1 MGGAWSTTPS
11 RRDGGAL
18 EHDVPMTVT
27 SILERLSQVLESHVP
42 VQVLD
47 AASRTIAS
55 EVEADS
61 CCIFLMEPGSV
72 SLHLRSGFGHL
83 ALSDA
88 LKSAAYRAGSEAL
101 EHLRPARADE
111 PPYSLLAVP
120 MALRGRPL
128 GAIVVLAP
136 AHPFSVEQERTLAAI
151 AAHMVGIVESAR
163 FIEAVDNDGAVEE
176 AVGMNAQH
184 AGEVSGELVLQG
196 APASPG
202 IAIGAAVFR
211 RAFPRELARRDVS
224 SRGKEPERQ
233 RVRDGFE
240 KTRNDIVKLQ
250 SAATTDLGEDQA
262 LIFSSHL
269 MLLNDPILLAR
280 IEEGIEGGKTAA
292 RAIEAAIDEFEGR
305 LRGVHDPYIQ
315 ERVEDLED
323 LCSRILGH
331 VMVSRF
337 PSPLL
342 AQVVVS
348 PRVAPSLVMES
359 KTRGAAGIVAE
370 AGGATSHG
378 ALLARSLGVPAVTG
392 IPHVMRSVFAGDEMI
407 VDGTT
412 GRVVVRPTPDSLA
425 RYQQQA
431 EDVERRRTEF
441 IRYRERV
448 TKTADGVL
456 IRLQA
461 NVALGVDITLAKE
474 NRAEGIGLYRTEFP
488 FIVREGFP
496 TRDEQVEIYR
506 KAYDSFPE
514 GPIAFRLL
522 DLAGDKFVPTTE
534 IGGSAG
540 AFHGYR
546 SIRVLYDYPDL
557 LRDQV
562 QAFAIAAGRQPL
574 RILVP
579 MVSSLED
586 VSRIKLMIKSAIA
599 ELSGIDVQREPL
611 IGVMVEV
618 PAAVELAADL
628 AAEVDFL
635 SIGTNDLIQ
644 YTLVVDRE
652 DSRMT
657 SPRDAYH
664 PAILRMLRRTVSA
677 VHSAGKEVS
686 VCGEMAARPDLAAFL
701 VAIGVDALSV
711 SPRAIPE
718 LKQALAAVHVKPLI
732 LAVGGIVACR
742 STTETELALRACL
755 AEGDEPSAN
764 VSVGIID

>member
-1 MGGAWSTTPS
+1 M
-11 RRDGGAL
+11 
-18 EHDVPMTVT
+18 
-27 SILERLSQVLESHVP
+27 ESHVP
-42 VQVLD
+42 GQVLD
-47 AASRTIAS
+47 AASKTIAA
-55 EVEADS
+55 EMAADS
-61 CCIFLMEPGSV
+61 CSIFLLDSRQGG
-72 SLHLRSGFGHL
+72 LQLRSGFGHL
-83 ALSDA
+83 SLGDE
-88 LKSAAYRAGSEAL
+88 LKSAARALAGQAL
-101 EHLRPARADE
+101 DQVHPVRAE
-111 PPYSLLAVP
+111 VAPHCLMAVP
-120 MALRGRPL
+120 IVLRGRPL
-128 GAIVVLAP
+128 GAIVTHAP
-136 AHPFSVEQERTLAAI
+136 ARPFSIEQERTLSAV

-163 FIEAVDNDGAVEE
+163 FIEAVDNQGVVEE
-176 AVGMNAQH
+176 YHGMNAGFSG
-184 AGEVSGELVLQG
+184 ALSGELVLQG
-196 APASPG
+196 TPASPG

-240 KTRNDIVKLQ
+240 KTRNDIAKLQ
-250 SAATTDLGEDQA
+250 SAATSDLGEDQA

-269 MLLNDPILLAR
+269 MLLNDPVLLAR
-280 IEEGIEGGKTAA
+280 IDEGIEHGKTAPG
-292 RAIEAAIDEFEGR
+292 AIEAAIDEFEGR
-305 LRGVHDPYIQ
+305 LRGVRDPYIQ

-331 VMVSRF
+331 VMVSKS
-337 PSPLL
+337 PQPLL

-348 PRVAPSLVMES
+348 PRVAPSLVMEI

-370 AGGATSHG
+370 AGGDTSHG

-392 IPHVMRSVFAGDEMI
+392 IPHVMRSVLAGDGLI

-412 GRVVVRPTPDSLA
+412 GRVVVRPRPESVELY
-425 RYQQQA
+425 REKA
-431 EDVERRRTEF
+431 EQVERRRTEF
-441 IRYRERV
+441 VRYREQP
-448 TKTADGVL
+448 TETADGIR

-461 NVALGVDITLAKE
+461 NVALGVDIVLAKE

-496 TRDEQVEIYR
+496 TRDEQVAIYQ
-506 KAYDSFPE
+506 KAYEAFPND
-514 GPIAFRLL
+514 PVTFRLL
-522 DLAGDKFVPTTE
+522 DLAGDKFVPA
-534 IGGSAG
+534 SDVVASSS

-562 QAFAIAAGRQPL
+562 QAFAIAAGSRPL

-579 MVSSLED
+579 MVSSLD
-586 VSRIKLMIKSAIA
+586 DIARIKSMIENAIR
-599 ELSGIDVQREPL
+599 ELSGVVAQREPL
-611 IGVMVEV
+611 IGAMIEV
-618 PAAVELAADL
+618 PAAVELAFDL
-628 AAEVDFL
+628 ATEVDFV

-644 YTLVVDRE
+644 YTLVADRE
-652 DSRMT
+652 DSRMS

-718 LKQALAAVHVKPLI
+718 LKQALAAVHVKPVARAAERI
-732 LAVGGIVACR
+732 IACR
-742 STTETELALRACL
+742 TAAETELGLRACL
-755 AEGDEPSAN
+755 MADEEPGEQPF
-764 VSVGIID
+764 VDRID

>member
-1 MGGAWSTTPS
+1 MP
-11 RRDGGAL
+11 L
-18 EHDVPMTVT
+18 
-27 SILERLSQVLESHVP
+27 
-42 VQVLD
+42 QVLD
-47 AASRTIAS
+47 AASKTIAS
-55 EVEADS
+55 EVDADS
-61 CCIFLMEPGSV
+61 CSIFLMESGLPG
-72 SLHLRSGFGHL
+72 LQLRSGFGHL

-88 LKSAAYRAGSEAL
+88 LKQAALAVATQAL
-101 EHLRPARADE
+101 DHMRPTRVETPVD
-111 PPYSLLAVP
+111 SLTGVP

-128 GAIVVLAP
+128 GAIVVHAS
-136 AHPFSVEQERTLAAI
+136 AHSFSPEQERTLGAI

-163 FIEAVDNDGAVEE
+163 FIEAVDNEHLVEDY
-176 AVGMNAQH
+176 VDMNAPH
-184 AGEVSGELVLQG
+184 SGELSGELVLQG
-196 APASPG
+196 TATAPG
-202 IAIGAAVFR
+202 IAIGTAVFR

-224 SRGKEPERQ
+224 SRGKDPERQ

-240 KTRNDIVKLQ
+240 KTRNDIVRLQ
-250 SAATTDLGEDQA
+250 AAARSDLGEEQA

-280 IEEGIEGGKTAA
+280 IEDGIEHGKTAA
-292 RAIEAAIDEFEGR
+292 GSIEAAIDELEGR
-305 LRGVHDPYIQ
+305 LRGVRDPYIQ

-323 LCSRILGH
+323 LCSRLLGH
-331 VMVSRF
+331 LMESGL
-337 PSPLL
+337 PSPVL
-342 AQVVVS
+342 AQVVLS
-348 PRVAPSLVMES
+348 PRVAPSLVMEI

-370 AGGATSHG
+370 AGGPTSHG

-392 IPHVMRSVFAGDEMI
+392 ITHVMRSVFAGDDVI

-412 GRVVVRPTPDSLA
+412 GRVVVRPSAETLA
-425 RYQQQA
+425 RYHQLA
-431 EDVERRRTEF
+431 EDLERRRTEF
-441 IRYRERV
+441 MLYRERLPE
-448 TKTADGVL
+448 TADGVR

-461 NVALGVDITLAKE
+461 NVALGVDIVLAKE

-506 KAYDSFPE
+506 KAYDSFPG

-522 DLAGDKFVPTTE
+522 DLAGDKFVPTTAV
-534 IGGSAG
+534 GASAS

-562 QAFAIAAGRQPL
+562 QAFAIAAGKRPL
-574 RILVP
+574 RILIP
-579 MVSSLED
+579 MVSSLDD
-586 VSRIKLMIKSAIA
+586 VVRIKRMIENAIG
-599 ELSGIDVQREPL
+599 ELSGVDVQRRPM
-611 IGVMVEV
+611 IGAMIEV
-618 PAAVELAADL
+618 PAAVELAGDL

-652 DSRMT
+652 DARMT

-664 PAILRMLRRTVSA
+664 PAILRMLRRTVSTI
-677 VHSAGKEVS
+677 HSASKEVS

-701 VAIGVDALSV
+701 VAIGVDSLSV

-718 LKQALAAVHVKPLI
+718 LKQALAALHVKPLTR
-732 LAVGGIVACR
+732 AVGRVLACR
-742 STTETELALRACL
+742 NATESELELRASL
-755 AEGDEPSAN
+755 ADRGDLREATSLRPM
-764 VSVGIID
+764 D